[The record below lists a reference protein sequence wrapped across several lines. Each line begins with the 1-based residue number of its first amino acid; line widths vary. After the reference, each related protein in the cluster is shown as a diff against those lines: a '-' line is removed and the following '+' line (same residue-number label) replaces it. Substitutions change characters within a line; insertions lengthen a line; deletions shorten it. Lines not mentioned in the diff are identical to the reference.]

1 MRIQSSHHHAD
12 RGLDAYFCPPEA
24 TASLLAIEAGYLPR
38 RILEPAAGDGAI
50 FRPLQAAG
58 YTVIAFD
65 IVYYG
70 LIGCR
75 VGINYLEAPPI
86 AGVEGIVTN
95 PPYKLALLFAEKA
108 LSEVPY
114 LALLLRTNFL
124 ESTARLKFFRKHP
137 PTRIWISSRRLPMMH
152 RHGWQGRRAPSN
164 TCYAWFVWD
173 QRCQQKSIIEWFDWK
188 DYPVPDLARPPRPVR
203 AQPHPNKEGA
213 IPVEPSLLQ
222 GKDPRRGDR
231 GFLIA
236 GSTPASDG
244 PQHAQCREMRWGVGL
259 GERQK

>member
-1 MRIQSSHHHAD
+1 VRIQSSHHHAD
-12 RGLDAYFCPPEA
+12 RGLDAYFSPPEA
-24 TASLLAIEAGYLPR
+24 TASLLGIESGHLPR

-114 LALLLRTNFL
+114 LALL
-124 ESTARLKFFRKHP
+124 AG
-137 PTRIWISSRRLPMMH
+137 SSRTQQYLLRLVRM
-152 RHGWQGRRAPSN
+152 GSA
-164 TCYAWFVWD
+164 
-173 QRCQQKSIIEWFDWK
+173 
-188 DYPVPDLARPPRPVR
+188 VPTKIDNRMVR
-203 AQPHPNKEGA
+203 LERLSG
-213 IPVEPSLLQ
+213 
-222 GKDPRRGDR
+222 
-231 GFLIA
+231 A
-236 GSTPASDG
+236 GSGATAS
-244 PQHAQCREMRWGVGL
+244 PC
-259 GERQK
+259 